1 MPISTPLINPHTRW
15 LICAAARVQQ
25 LLDAGRLLL
34 RVDPARPGVVE
45 AFDELGQARDEADK
59 YHLSTVSL
67 SPFMRHQLDI
77 TLSRPLSLLVAHLYN
92 ARWSFDLDAL
102 LWSADAKTALI
113 TVELLEWYAR
123 RGPNDPVFQR
133 LGAAIH
139 AEMLTE
145 EAART
150 PTEPAPAP
158 SVLDRLLSMLPH
170 RAAKASAS
178 DLGIFPARNG

>member
-1 MPISTPLINPHTRW
+1 MPLSTPLINPHTRR

-45 AFDELGQARDEADK
+45 AFDELGAARDEADK
-59 YHLSTVSL
+59 YHLRTVSL
-67 SPFMRHQLDI
+67 SPFMRHQIEI

-92 ARWSFDLDAL
+92 PRWSFDLDAL
-102 LWSADAKTALI
+102 LWAADAKTALI
-113 TVELLEWYAR
+113 TVDLLEWYAR

-133 LGAAIH
+133 LGARLHDEFVA
-139 AEMLTE
+139 E

-158 SVLDRLLSMLPH
+158 SVLDRLLSMLPR
-170 RAAKASAS
+170 RATKAG
-178 DLGIFPARNG
+178 DTHLGMFPARHG